1 MSRIEW
7 TETTWNPIAGCSAVS
22 EGCRNCYAA
31 AMTKRLA
38 SMEKRQY
45 MDLINRAGHF
55 NGRIRLLDE
64 RLTEPLRWKKPRR
77 VFVNSMSD
85 LFHERVPDEFIG
97 KVYEV
102 MSCCPRHTF
111 QVLTKRP
118 ERMAAFHE
126 RYSAPGGPLP
136 VIPDNIWLG
145 TSVENQEAADERIPH
160 LLRCPVA
167 VRFLSCEPLLGELNL
182 TGDGTEYLPDE
193 YCSPSDPPPRI
204 DWVVVGGES
213 GPGARD
219 CCVDEIESI
228 ISQCRA
234 AGVPCFVKQLGA
246 RPILGDLSHPHG
258 WPTSHMPVNWE
269 TGRIQLR
276 HPKGGDPAEWPEDL
290 RVREYPKTNPAASA
304 GNTQET

>member
-22 EGCRNCYAA
+22 EGCRNCCAA

-77 VFVNSMSD
+77 VFVNWMSD

-97 KVYEV
+97 KVYEI

-136 VIPDNIWLG
+136 VIPGNVWLG
-145 TSVENQEAADERIPH
+145 TSVENQETADERIPH
-160 LLRCPVA
+160 LLRCPAA
-167 VRFLSCEPLLGELNL
+167 VQFLSCEPLLGEISFPATCRTM
-182 TGDGTEYLPDE
+182 TGPCWCNAHVSTVDFAPIERRRW
-193 YCSPSDPPPRI
+193 SI
-204 DWVVVGGES
+204 DWVIVGGES
-213 GPGARD
+213 GPHARPCD
-219 CCVDEIESI
+219 VAWIRSI
-228 ISQCRA
+228 VEQCRV
-234 AGVPCFVKQLGA
+234 AGVPCFVKQLGS
-246 RPILGDLSHPHG
+246 RPMRGKGGNVWLS
-258 WPTSHMPVNWE
+258 
-269 TGRIQLR
+269 LR
-276 HPKGGDPAEWPEDL
+276 DPKGGDPAEWPADL

-304 GNTQET
+304 GREPK